1 MVLKIRGIL
10 LRFTNYESSIDVDA
24 PTVRAALTELTER
37 YPEMRDVLFD
47 RSGAVRPT
55 HLVALNGEA
64 LTADEL
70 DRASADDDDRIDI
83 VTAVSGG

>member
-1 MVLKIRGIL
+1 MVVKVRGIL
-10 LRFTNYESSIDVDA
+10 LRFTNYESSIEVDA

-37 YPEMRDVLFD
+37 YPEMKDVLLD

-64 LTADEL
+64 LTPDEL
-70 DRASADDDDRIDI
+70 DRTSADDDRLDI

>member
-10 LRFTNYESSIDVDA
+10 LRFTNYESSIEVQA

-37 YPEMRDVLFD
+37 YPELRDVLFD
-47 RSGAVRPT
+47 RSGSVRPT

-64 LTADEL
+64 LTPEEL
-70 DRASADDDDRIDI
+70 DRASADDDRVDI

>member
-1 MVLKIRGIL
+1 MVLKLRGIL
-10 LRFTNYESSIDVDA
+10 LRFTNYESTIEVDA

-64 LTADEL
+64 LTPEEL
-70 DRASADDDDRIDI
+70 DRASGDDDRVDI

>member
-1 MVLKIRGIL
+1 MVVKVRGIL
-10 LRFTNYESSIDVDA
+10 LRFTNYESTIEVDA

-37 YPEMRDVLFD
+37 YPDMKDVLLD
-47 RSGAVRPT
+47 RSGSVRAT

-64 LTADEL
+64 LTPDEL
-70 DRASADDDDRIDI
+70 DRTGADDDRLDI

>member
-1 MVLKIRGIL
+1 MVVKIRGIL
-10 LRFTNYESSIDVDA
+10 LRFTNYESSIEVNA
-24 PTVRAALTELTER
+24 PTVRAALTELAER
-37 YPEMRDVLFD
+37 YPEIRDVLFD

-64 LTADEL
+64 LTAEEL
-70 DRASADDDDRIDI
+70 DRASEDDDRIDI

>member
-10 LRFTNYESSIDVDA
+10 LRFTNYESSIEVTA

-37 YPEMRDVLFD
+37 YPEIRDVLFD

-64 LTADEL
+64 LTAEEL
-70 DRASADDDDRIDI
+70 DRASEDEDRIDI